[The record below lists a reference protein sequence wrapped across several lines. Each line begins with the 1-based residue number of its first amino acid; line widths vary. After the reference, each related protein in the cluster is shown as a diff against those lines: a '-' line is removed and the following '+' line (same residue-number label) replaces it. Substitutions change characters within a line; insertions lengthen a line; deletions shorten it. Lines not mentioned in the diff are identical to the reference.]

1 MVTDDGGRGRS
12 SGGFRSVGRHGLG
25 SCAASREAASRPRCV
40 ICVAEALRSSFAN
53 WRLEMQT
60 GVFLPSGQEIYSLLG
75 VESGFQAIT
84 EPVALI
90 GHSRRRRRR
99 RRPWPVP

>member
-53 WRLEMQT
+53 WRL
-60 GVFLPSGQEIYSLLG
+60 
-75 VESGFQAIT
+75 
-84 EPVALI
+84 
-90 GHSRRRRRR
+90 
-99 RRPWPVP
+99 